1 MVNCWLVRLSS
12 SDNFFSKILVPVLH
26 LNKTWKPVMGLIF
39 YENKIKFWLR
49 KIKPNFNLVLTNH
62 NWNWQFLPTKV
73 STHPTFVGTCIG
85 LVYNIV
91 PSINTDIK
99 TLPNSYDLRQYR
111 PYTSTNLVG
120 TWGNITVIFALYQF
134 Q

>member
-1 MVNCWLVRLSS
+1 
-12 SDNFFSKILVPVLH
+12 
-26 LNKTWKPVMGLIF
+26 MGLIF
-39 YENKIKFWLR
+39 YENKSSSDYKKSNPISIWFLLT
-49 KIKPNFNLVLTNH
+49 IIETDNFYPSKWV
-62 NWNWQFLPTKV
+62 PTQQ
-73 STHPTFVGTCIG
+73 FVGTCIG